1 MPSYLQWLRFFWLPG
16 LILILP
22 FAHYLPWLDL
32 GPLYNKQLPFF
43 LLGAA
48 LVLSVLYRSS
58 RVALASGL
66 FLLLYAATSL
76 GLLPEGV
83 QGLPLYLAL
92 MALNLMLIAC
102 ARDRGA
108 LSLIALAW
116 LLVLIAQGMALFLLQ
131 ECCRPLSYQFVL
143 ENLPVWVSEDRDA
156 SVILPLLVCVAA
168 AAGASLLFILFPG
181 PAVAGLF
188 SCTLLLSYG
197 IWTGLPLVPIASAA
211 GLLLILS
218 LLGAGY
224 EFAFR
229 DALTGLLSRRA
240 FYYHMLAP
248 GRHYSLAMI
257 DIDHFK
263 KLNDRFGH
271 QTGDQVLRMVAG
283 LINRHTTGRVFRFGG
298 EEFAVVIPGRDR
310 MGAEKALGH
319 LCGKIAA
326 YPLRLRAAGRLRDRM
341 IPGRSGQ
348 RIKVTVSIGLTHREK
363 SLKKPDAVLKAADL
377 ALYKAKR
384 SGRNRLCV
392 HVEARDQS
400 TKCKSGT

>member
-16 LILILP
+16 LLLVLP
-22 FAHYLPWLDL
+22 LAQYLPWMDL
-32 GPLYNKQLPFF
+32 GHLYNQQLPFF

-58 RVALASGL
+58 RVALAAGL
-66 FLLLYAATSL
+66 FLLLYTAASL
-76 GLLPEGV
+76 EFLPEQT

-92 MALNLMLIAC
+92 TSLNLMLITC
-102 ARDRGA
+102 ARDRSA
-108 LSLIALAW
+108 LSFIALAW
-116 LLVLIAQGMALFLLQ
+116 LLVLVAQGAGILLLQ
-131 ECCRPLSYQFVL
+131 ECCGPLSRQFAS
-143 ENLPVWVSEDRDA
+143 ESLPAWVSEGRDA
-156 SVILPLLVCVAA
+156 SLALPLLVCVAA
-168 AAGASLLFILFPG
+168 SAGAFIVFTLYPG
-181 PAVAGLF
+181 PTVAGLF
-188 SCTLLLSYG
+188 SCTLLLCYG
-197 IWTGLPLVPIASAA
+197 IWNGLPLVSIVSAA
-211 GLLLILS
+211 GLFLILS

-271 QTGDQVLRMVAG
+271 QTGDQVLRMVAS
-283 LINRHTTGRVFRFGG
+283 LINRYTKGRVFRFGG

-310 MGAEKALGH
+310 AAAEKALGD
-319 LCGKIAA
+319 LRGKIAA
-326 YPLRLRAAGRLRDRM
+326 YPMRLRATGRLRDRM
-341 IPGRSGQ
+341 IPSRSGQ
-348 RIKVTVSIGLTHREK
+348 QIKVTVSIGLAHREK
-363 SLKKPDAVLKAADL
+363 PLKKSDAVLKAADL

-384 SGRNRLCV
+384 CGRNRLCV
-392 HVEARDQS
+392 HA
-400 TKCKSGT
+400 